1 MGFVFSRAAE
11 LIREGP
17 MPDERASDKL
27 KMYALIE
34 TEQAHHAREAA
45 DAVFKPKQ
53 QAAVDEVEAGDAD
66 ATAAPAQ
73 QPPRTPRVLTVRRLD
88 DPEPAPEP
96 EPMAE
101 PRRLA
106 RRKHGPEIPA
116 SEYRRIWTLAAYG
129 MTTKEVA
136 DVYGVGTRRIE
147 HIVSKTSR
155 ARGANQA

>member
-1 MGFVFSRAAE
+1 
-11 LIREGP
+11 

-27 KMYALIE
+27 KLYALIE

-53 QAAVDEVEAGDAD
+53 QAAVDEVEAGDAG
-66 ATAAPAQ
+66 ATVAPAQ
-73 QPPRTPRVLTVRRLD
+73 QPPRTPRVLMVRRLD
-88 DPEPAPEP
+88 DPQPAPSEP
-96 EPMAE
+96 TAE

-106 RRKHGPEIPA
+106 RRKHGPEIPP

-136 DVYGVGTRRIE
+136 EVYGVGTRRIE
-147 HIVSKTSR
+147 HIVSKTTR